1 MSGVD
6 KFAWLRAV
14 YQQPKFPPGE
24 KAVLAHIAVF
34 NVMSGRDTFRV
45 RQSTIADQS
54 GITRQTVNAA
64 IGRGKRL
71 EYLDLADPRESG
83 WGRGGADELRL
94 ILPESSEDALHDSAE
109 SHVKQTGESCKA
121 NAESRVKQTGKSCK
135 APNSSTC
142 ENDTH
147 NSSLEQFSENSSS
160 TQVQRWEPI
169 DAEIVPEERGQ
180 ERGRSN
186 PVDVSASKLVRDLVP
201 ANTPAAVKT
210 ALRLKASQLIRGDG
224 VPPEVVAEALRR
236 WQARPDAGVGLLPY
250 IASEVL
256 REGTAPAPKSKQRD
270 WAELL
275 AEARAAE
282 QANHQPDRKALEQ

>member
-34 NVMSGRDTFRV
+34 NVMFGRDTFRV

-71 EYLDLADPRESG
+71 KYLDLADPRESG

-94 ILPESSEDALHDSAE
+94 ILPESSEDALHDSGE
-109 SHVKQTGESCKA
+109 SRVKQTGESCKA
-121 NAESRVKQTGKSCK
+121 NAASRVKQTEESCK
-135 APNSSTC
+135 APNSSTS

-147 NSSLEQFSENSSS
+147 NISL
-160 TQVQRWEPI
+160 
-169 DAEIVPEERGQ
+169 
-180 ERGRSN
+180 
-186 PVDVSASKLVRDLVP
+186 
-201 ANTPAAVKT
+201 
-210 ALRLKASQLIRGDG
+210 
-224 VPPEVVAEALRR
+224 
-236 WQARPDAGVGLLPY
+236 
-250 IASEVL
+250 
-256 REGTAPAPKSKQRD
+256 
-270 WAELL
+270 
-275 AEARAAE
+275 
-282 QANHQPDRKALEQ
+282 

>member
-142 ENDTH
+142 GNDTH
-147 NSSLEQFSENSSS
+147 NSSLEQFSNPVLYA
-160 TQVQRWEPI
+160 QVPEPI
-169 DAEIVPEERGQ
+169 DAEIVEERGQ

-186 PVDVSASKLVRDLVP
+186 PVAVSASKLVSTLVP
-201 ANTPAAVKT
+201 ANFPAAFTT
-210 ALRLKASQLIRGDG
+210 ALRLQASQLIRGDG
-224 VPPEVVAEALRR
+224 IASEVVAEAIRR
-236 WQARPDAGVGLLPY
+236 LLARPDAGVGLLPHL
-250 IASEVL
+250 AADVL
-256 REGTAPAPKSKQRD
+256 REGAAPAPRSKQRD

-275 AEARAAE
+275 AEERAAE
-282 QANHQPDRKALEQ
+282 QAAPRELE